1 MTYNKYI
8 NKFSIGSKHFW
19 PILVLLHAWVVILF
33 FNAGCTESPK
43 AVFYDPAP
51 LLAKAD
57 SLWKTKSNHQAA
69 LNAYYKALPI
79 LETNNDSLCT
89 WLVVQRRIAV
99 SLHDNFD
106 KKKESLAHIDSTLKQ
121 LQQWRVPV
129 NEREDSLLC
138 LLYFREIYTAREY
151 GDLMRMKA
159 ALERTEI
166 LLKGKLFGRHT
177 DGAKFFYVQMA
188 NLYVRLGDFD
198 TAKNYFN
205 ESIAYE
211 KQFNLTNFVNY
222 NDYGS
227 IYLTLQDYKQ
237 ALEIFNS
244 GLAKSNVDYFN
255 RTLLHLNKSEALANL
270 DSLPQ
275 AQLWNNLALKML
287 ALKDE
292 FDDDDYYLKCKIGY
306 LENEAIIQEKKQ
318 NWTAARA
325 FYDKILSPEQLP
337 HMQRRDI
344 AGYLNASANT
354 FLEQKNYP
362 KALEQYHAAYLKFFP
377 NTNAPLPN
385 PDDLPAD
392 KILADI
398 LEGKARCWAAM
409 GQYDQ
414 SIAAYLLIPVIE
426 NQLRA
431 THTFETS
438 MLLALQKSR
447 HRFND
452 AVDIAWDAWQKTGNR
467 TYAEK
472 AFLFTEMARGTL
484 QTKGI
489 NANEALDLLTPNQQ
503 EEDKNW
509 SNKIAICENQL
520 SEAEE
525 EAEINALM
533 QEIRQLKNQQKATRT
548 QIASTNPAYAATMGS
563 NHILE
568 MKDVAVLLRPGQTML
583 DYYLIDT
590 HQLYV
595 FTFDHLGNA
604 AWNRLEWSSTT
615 QAATIDLVRQISD
628 NTPITPPVFSNTAQM
643 LGQKLLVEAIGNT
656 TSICQGNTVPKLD
669 SALVIVPDLVL
680 TALPYEV
687 LLIEN
692 TTATDWSD
700 LPYLVKKH
708 SISYAFSASLLAL
721 QKTLTEKR
729 KGKARLPFAGF
740 APTYSNN
747 ADRLDSAATDVT
759 YCAQLFNGKAYL
771 HPDATE
777 AQFRTIS
784 EDAQILLFS
793 MHGHSDHV
801 HPGLS
806 RLRFGDTN
814 AGKESDN
821 ILHASELQ
829 GIPCRA
835 DLAVMSA
842 CFTGDGPVQ
851 VGEGVYSI
859 ARSFAVSGV
868 PATAMSLWKF
878 PVISSSNLV
887 RDFLLGV
894 KNQHTK
900 DGALQHAK
908 LTWLQDHPQ
917 SKYAHP
923 YYWAGLVTAGDAS
936 VLKMSKKGF
945 DYWYF
950 ALGALVLALLVGL
963 LKRNRDKND

>member
-1 MTYNKYI
+1 MTFINYNHKY
-8 NKFSIGSKHFW
+8 SLGLLLL
-19 PILVLLHAWVVILF
+19 ILI
-33 FNAGCTESPK
+33 AGFISVCSCK
-43 AVFYDPAP
+43 QNNHSDPASLLANAKALNKSKNFDEALVAYKNVLP
-51 LLAKAD
+51 LLRANDD
-57 SLWKTKSNHQAA
+57 SLYAWLRARRDIAT
-69 LNAYYKALPI
+69 I
-79 LETNNDSLCT
+79 LDVGRS
-89 WLVVQRRIAV
+89 
-99 SLHDNFD
+99 
-106 KKKESLAHIDSTLKQ
+106 KKKEALDYIDSTLIQ
-121 LQQWRVPV
+121 LETWRQP
-129 NEREDSLLC
+129 NSYKEKTELYMIHMREFKASLD
-138 LLYFREIYTAREY
+138 Y
-151 GDLMRMKA
+151 GDLMRAKSAISKCEKIFDDVMF
-159 ALERTEI
+159 
-166 LLKGKLFGRHT
+166 GKSHNSATYLYKET
-177 DGAKFFYVQMA
+177 A
-188 NLYVRLGDFD
+188 NLYVRLGEFGD
-198 TAKNYFN
+198 AVNYFN
-205 ESIAYE
+205 KSISYE
-211 KQFNLTNFVNY
+211 KQFNKKNIVNY

-227 IYLTLQDYKQ
+227 VYLSLQDYST
-237 ALEIFNS
+237 ALQLFQK
-244 GLAKSNVDYFN
+244 GLSIDSVDHFN

-270 DSLPQ
+270 DNLPQ
-275 AQLWNNLALKML
+275 AQQWNNLALKML
-287 ALKDE
+287 ELKDE
-292 FDDDDYYLKCKIGY
+292 FDDDDYLKCKIGY

-337 HMQRRDI
+337 KIQRREI

-377 NTNAPLPN
+377 KASQDLPN
-385 PDDLPAD
+385 PDELPAD

-447 HRFND
+447 HRLND

-467 TYAEK
+467 VYAEK

-489 NANEALDLLTPNQQ
+489 NANEALALLTPNQQ

-520 SEAEE
+520 AEAED
-525 EAEINALM
+525 EAKINALM

-548 QIASTNPAYAATMGS
+548 QIASTNPAYAATMGN
-563 NHILE
+563 NHILQ
-568 MKDVAVLLRPGQTML
+568 MKDVTALLRPGQTML

-590 HQLYV
+590 NQLYV
-595 FTFDHLGNA
+595 FAFDHLGNA
-604 AWNRLEWSSTT
+604 AWNRLAWSSTT
-615 QAATIDLVRQISD
+615 QATTIDLVRQISD
-628 NTPITPPVFSNTAQM
+628 NNPNTTPQVFSNTARM
-643 LGQKLLVEAIGNT
+643 LGQKLLVEGIGNT
-656 TSICQGNTVPKLD
+656 TSICQGNAMPKLD

-680 TALPYEV
+680 TALPFEV
-687 LLIEN
+687 LLTEN

-777 AQFRTIS
+777 AQFRAIS
-784 EDAQILLFS
+784 EEAQILLLS
-793 MHGHSDHV
+793 MHGNSDHV

-814 AGKESDN
+814 EGKDGDN

-887 RDFLLGV
+887 RDFLLGI
-894 KNQHTK
+894 KNQNTK

-950 ALGALVLALLVGL
+950 ALGALVLALLVGV
-963 LKRNRDKND
+963 LKLNRDFAAKNTIS